1 MTCKCFTCT
10 HKDPR
15 LKKAYCIGYMEACEW
30 FLNWAKEQGIKM
42 GSISDNDL
50 GGVYAQINCNYQE
63 TGCYARELPDIDEV
77 PRKTDEYEQNLE
89 KLRPADSDL
98 VYRVKLPR
106 KTTGKIEKIETN
118 ADYMQLSSSSMN
130 KNQDVAD
137 MIMEKINELVD
148 AVNELKGAKNE

>member
-1 MTCKCFTCT
+1 MMTCKCFTCT

-50 GGVYAQINCNYQE
+50 GGIYAQINCNYEE
-63 TGCYARELPDIDEV
+63 TGCYARDLPDIDEV
-77 PRKTDEYEQNLE
+77 PRKT
-89 KLRPADSDL
+89 
-98 VYRVKLPR
+98 
-106 KTTGKIEKIETN
+106 TGKIEKLENRISKTRIAGE
-118 ADYMQLSSSSMN
+118 DYDISHAPTI
-130 KNQDVAD
+130 DEIV
-137 MIMEKINELVD
+137 EKINLLVD

>member
-10 HKDPR
+10 HKDLR

-77 PRKTDEYEQNLE
+77 PQKVVISKME
-89 KLRPADSDL
+89 
-98 VYRVKLPR
+98 
-106 KTTGKIEKIETN
+106 TTGKIERFALEDFACVFDTENYHRNVLDSRAFNKLN
-118 ADYMQLSSSSMN
+118 AL
-130 KNQDVAD
+130 VD
-137 MIMEKINELVD
+137 MVNNIISVQEKMIDSRFVVD

>member
-50 GGVYAQINCNYQE
+50 GGVYAQINCNYEE
-63 TGCYARELPDIDEV
+63 TGCYARDLPDIDEV
-77 PRKTDEYEQNLE
+77 PRKT
-89 KLRPADSDL
+89 
-98 VYRVKLPR
+98 
-106 KTTGKIEKIETN
+106 TGKIKKIKFITSFDILENSNGDQTVSAIGGRELAN
-118 ADYMQLSSSSMN
+118 
-130 KNQDVAD
+130 
-137 MIMEKINELVD
+137 KINELVD

>member
-1 MTCKCFTCT
+1 MACKCFTCT

-50 GGVYAQINCNYQE
+50 GGIYAQINCNYQE
-63 TGCYARELPDIDEV
+63 TGCYARDLPDIDEV
-77 PRKTDEYEQNLE
+77 PRKTTD
-89 KLRPADSDL
+89 
-98 VYRVKLPR
+98 
-106 KTTGKIEKIETN
+106 KIEKLLEQKLTIGKTKYEYPTN
-118 ADYMQLSSSSMN
+118 AMLID
-130 KNQDVAD
+130 
-137 MIMEKINELVD
+137 KINEIIDWINKVD

>member
-50 GGVYAQINCNYQE
+50 GGIYAQINCNYQE
-63 TGCYARELPDIDEV
+63 TGCYARDLPDIDEV
-77 PRKTDEYEQNLE
+77 PRKT
-89 KLRPADSDL
+89 
-98 VYRVKLPR
+98 
-106 KTTGKIEKIETN
+106 TGKIEKLMSDGG
-118 ADYMQLSSSSMN
+118 AHPDQRDFMY
-130 KNQDVAD
+130 
-137 MIMEKINELVD
+137 KINQIVD
-148 AVNELKGAKNE
+148 YVNALIESNNIHEKQIDKLQMKLEPEKCAVNELKGAKNE

>member
-1 MTCKCFTCT
+1 MACKCFTCA

-63 TGCYARELPDIDEV
+63 TGCYAMSLPDIDKRGE
-77 PRKTDEYEQNLE
+77 
-89 KLRPADSDL
+89 
-98 VYRVKLPR
+98 
-106 KTTGKIEKIETN
+106 
-118 ADYMQLSSSSMN
+118 
-130 KNQDVAD
+130 
-137 MIMEKINELVD
+137 
-148 AVNELKGAKNE
+148 

>member
-50 GGVYAQINCNYQE
+50 GGIYAQINCNYEE
-63 TGCYARELPDIDEV
+63 TGCYARDLPDIDEV
-77 PRKTDEYEQNLE
+77 PRKT
-89 KLRPADSDL
+89 
-98 VYRVKLPR
+98 
-106 KTTGKIEKIETN
+106 TGKIELLKVGNT
-118 ADYMQLSSSSMN
+118 DMQLSSSMFR
-130 KNQDVAD
+130 NQFVAD
-137 MIMEKINELVD
+137 TIMQKINELVNYVNALIESNNIHEKQID
-148 AVNELKGAKNE
+148 KLQMKLEPEKCAVNELKGANQ

>member
-63 TGCYARELPDIDEV
+63 TGCYARDLPDIDEV
-77 PRKTDEYEQNLE
+77 PRKTDEYEQDLE

-106 KTTGKIEKIETN
+106 KTTGNEIEQKMLAELERKLN
-118 ADYMQLSSSSMN
+118 AIVD
-130 KNQDVAD
+130 AA
-137 MIMEKINELVD
+137 ID
-148 AVNELKGAKNE
+148 AVNELKENKGV